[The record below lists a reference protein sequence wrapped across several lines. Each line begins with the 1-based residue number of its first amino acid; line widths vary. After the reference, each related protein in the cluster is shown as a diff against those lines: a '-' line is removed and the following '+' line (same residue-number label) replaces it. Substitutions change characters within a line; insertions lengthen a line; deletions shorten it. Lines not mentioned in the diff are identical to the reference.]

1 MTIGAF
7 ESELES
13 EAMYEAEAFYENVAT
28 AAQQGRS
35 YRPLA
40 LLAMKAARAALSQ
53 GGAPD
58 PEGEA
63 EAEQMAAWESEG
75 SYHET
80 FNPRDAVPAVALME
94 HLGHAAAEA
103 ETQGESFAFLAPL
116 LPLAAKALPL
126 LAKSVL
132 PKLLPKVAKVVTRVA
147 PKLFKGLKGVAKTLR
162 SNPAGKQLVRT
173 LPQVMQRTVT
183 DIARQ
188 AASGQ
193 NVTPQRA
200 VQTLA
205 KQTAQVL
212 GNPRMVVQCVRRAAT
227 VDRKYHQ
234 TMSQCGRRPQA
245 APCPCSCR

>member
-1 MTIGAF
+1 MSIGAF

-13 EAMYEAEAFYENVAT
+13 EAMYESEAFYENVAT

-80 FNPRDAVPAVALME
+80 FNPRDAAPAAALME

-103 ETQGESFAFLAPL
+103 PSNGESFAFLAPL
-116 LPLAAKALPL
+116 LPLAAKAI
-126 LAKSVL
+126 AKSVL
-132 PKLLPKVAKVVTRVA
+132 PKLLPKVAKVVTKVA
-147 PKLFKGLKGVAKTLR
+147 PKLFKGLKGVARTLR
-162 SNPAGKQLVRT
+162 SNPAGKPLVRT
-173 LPQVMQRTVT
+173 LPRVMQRTVT

-188 AASGQ
+188 TAAGQ

-212 GNPRMVVQCVRRAAT
+212 GNPRMVVQCVRSAAT
-227 VDRKYHQ
+227 ADRKYHQ
-234 TMSQCGRRPQA
+234 SMSQCGGRKQT
-245 APCPCSCR
+245 APCACSCR

>member
-1 MTIGAF
+1 MSIGAF

-13 EAMYEAEAFYENVAT
+13 ESMYESEAFYENVAA
-28 AAQQGRS
+28 AAQEGRA

-63 EAEQMAAWESEG
+63 EAEQMAAWESLG

-80 FNPRDAVPAVALME
+80 FNPHEAAPAALLME

-103 ETQGESFAFLAPL
+103 ESNGESFAFLAPL

-132 PKLLPKVAKVVTRVA
+132 PKLLPKVAKIVTRVA
-147 PKLFKGLKGVAKTLR
+147 PKLFNGLKGIAKTLR
-162 SNPAGKQLVRT
+162 SNPAGKALVRT
-173 LPQVMQRTVT
+173 LPRVMQRTIT

-188 AASGQ
+188 TAAGQ
-193 NVTPQRA
+193 TVTPQRA

-205 KQTAQVL
+205 RQTAQVL
-212 GNPRMVVQCVRRAAT
+212 GNPRMVVQCIRRAST
-227 VDRKYHQ
+227 VDRNFHQ
-234 TMSQCGRRPQA
+234 SMSRCGAKPKP
-245 APCPCSCR
+245 APCGCSCR

>member
-1 MTIGAF
+1 MSIGTYEAEW
-7 ESELES
+7 ESEG
-13 EAMYEAEAFYENVAT
+13 MYEAEAFYENVAT
-28 AAQQGRS
+28 AAEQGRT

-53 GGAPD
+53 GGRPD

-75 SYHET
+75 SYREA
-80 FNPRDAVPAVALME
+80 FNPHEAAPAAALME

-103 ETQGESFAFLAPL
+103 ESNGESFAFLAPL

-132 PKLLPKVAKVVTRVA
+132 PKLLPKVSQVFTKVA
-147 PKLFKGLKGVAKTLR
+147 PKLFQGLKGVARTLR

-173 LPQVMQRTVT
+173 LPRVMQRTVS

-188 AASGQ
+188 TAAGQ
-193 NVTPQRA
+193 TVTPQRA

-205 KQTAQVL
+205 RQTAQVL
-212 GNPRMVVQCVRRAAT
+212 GNPRTVVQCVRRAAT
-227 VDRKYHQ
+227 VDRNFHQ
-234 TMSQCGRRPQA
+234 SLSHRCGPPQNT
-245 APCPCSCR
+245 CGCSCR